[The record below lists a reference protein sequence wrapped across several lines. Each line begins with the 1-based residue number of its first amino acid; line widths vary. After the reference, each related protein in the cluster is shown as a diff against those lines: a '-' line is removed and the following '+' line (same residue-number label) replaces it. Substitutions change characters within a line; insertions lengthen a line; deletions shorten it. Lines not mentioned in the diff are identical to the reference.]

1 VPAAHI
7 TPSDAQACALPK
19 IGMRHEHLTDLGQE
33 QLDWI
38 SRFADRL
45 RLERPRFANEGAS
58 HDANDIA
65 RVVWEQGASRRL
77 APEAAAE
84 RWLEEQARI

>member
-1 VPAAHI
+1 
-7 TPSDAQACALPK
+7 
-19 IGMRHEHLTDLGQE
+19 MRPEHLTDLDQE

-45 RLERPRFANEGAS
+45 RLERPRFGDEGAS

-65 RVVWEQGASRRL
+65 RVLWEQGASRGL

-84 RWLEEQARI
+84 RWLEEHVRV